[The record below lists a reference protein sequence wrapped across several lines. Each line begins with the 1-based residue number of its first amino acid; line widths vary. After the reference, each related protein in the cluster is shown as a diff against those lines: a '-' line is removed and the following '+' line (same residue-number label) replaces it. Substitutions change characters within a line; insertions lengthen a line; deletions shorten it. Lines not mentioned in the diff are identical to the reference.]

1 MNFISKHTLIA
12 TACLTVALLAGSGCK
27 DQLDVGNPNA
37 PTLSANVNTEAGLI
51 SFAQG
56 GVYINGFANG
66 DGWLGDSY
74 FSLPWGYSAL
84 MADIVGADASNNQ
97 VTTIGVPDYIILDDG
112 TKQTNP
118 APQIGII
125 RAYNNRASSG
135 AGNNP
140 LYYQW
145 LNMYALNNACN
156 QVLATVDKISFSGDA
171 SSKKNTVKAWC
182 YWWKGYAYASIGSM
196 YYAGLIEDQAG
207 ATNGNYVLHD
217 AVITQSNNYLNLA
230 ATTLSSITSTS
241 DYQSML
247 GQLIPAVNQV
257 GLGGVPTV
265 EVWKRNINTMLA
277 RNIIANKLAPFVNG
291 NTSATIA
298 KSSTSAMTAADWNS
312 VLTLAT
318 NGIQKNDIVFTGRST
333 AQNYFF
339 SPTGGTVSAL
349 TTNPNT
355 ASTFKISERFIQSFN
370 SGDKRLSNNFDTKTM
385 YKNNYTYT
393 TRYSMV
399 NGGNGA
405 SGVYVYG
412 NRTAGAYELYIAGS
426 YEENAL
432 MLAEANLR
440 LGNIEKGLAYID
452 DVRNYQGAGV
462 AAVAGTGLT
471 LAKAMTELT
480 KERRV
485 ALFSRGLSYYDSRR
499 WGWIYD
505 IANGGGSYGNT
516 VVTTAGVV
524 NKNVTI
530 SYNFLDYWDVPAD
543 ESVLNPSTSG
553 VATQNP
559 NF

>member
-1 MNFISKHTLIA
+1 MNFISKHTLVA

>member
-1 MNFISKHTLIA
+1 MNFISKHTLVA

-291 NTSATIA
+291 NPNAAIA
-298 KSSTSAMTAADWNS
+298 KSSTSTMTAADWNS

-318 NGIQKNDIVFTGRST
+318 NGIQKNDIVFTGRT
-333 AQNYFF
+333 TEKNYFI
-339 SPTGGTVSAL
+339 SPTGGTVAAL
-349 TTNPNT
+349 TANPNT
-355 ASTFKISERFIQSFN
+355 ASTFKISERFIQSYN
-370 SGDKRLSNNFDTKTM
+370 SGDKRLSNNFDTKTT

-399 NGGNGA
+399 SGGNGA
-405 SGVYVYG
+405 SGVYVYA
-412 NRTAGAYELYIAGS
+412 NKAVGAQELYIAGS

-432 MLAEANLR
+432 ILAEANLR